1 MSQSN
6 FNFGIT
12 REFPCSYL
20 PDQKEKLV
28 IAVDERMHNTNGY
41 AWLMANGF
49 RRSGNQIYRPHCEAC
64 NACQS
69 IRVLTQGFKP
79 SRSQRRLLRKNEHLS
94 VKTSS
99 SIQQNYFELF
109 ERYIN
114 TLHSDGSMYP
124 AKEEQFYDFIKTG
137 ISEQLFMEVWD
148 SDKLVNVAVTDV
160 LHDGLSAVYTFYDP
174 DYRKSSMGMYSIL
187 QQINLCV
194 SQGRPFLYLGYQ
206 IDDCQKMN
214 YKTKFSPYQR
224 FIENNWRTVK

>member
-28 IAVDERMHNTNGY
+28 IAVDERMHNANGY

-49 RRSGNQIYRPHCEAC
+49 RRSGDQIYRPHCEAC

-187 QQINLCV
+187 QQINLCL

-224 FIENNWRTVK
+224 FIENNWQTVK